1 MNRNPRPTILCV
13 DDERIVLASLKNE
26 LRAQLGPEIRIET
39 AASGEEALQVL
50 SDLEADSSPL
60 SLVISD
66 VRMPGMFGDA
76 LLAAVHERSPDT
88 LNILLTGFADLEA
101 ITNAVNKAGLFRYIG
116 KPWRREDLILTV
128 RAALRAWT
136 AEILV
141 REKTEAIETITV
153 AMVAALEN
161 ANLANDE
168 ETGLH
173 VRRVGEYSAIIAE
186 GLGAEESF
194 VKRMGVYAC
203 LHDIGKVGVPRDLL
217 QTTRLY
223 SPEDKESMKRHVE
236 LGARMLAMP
245 GIDPM
250 AGNIARY
257 HHERWDGS
265 GYLEGRAG
273 DAIPLEARIAAVA
286 DVFDALTTAR
296 PYKPALHAKVA
307 LAEIL
312 REKGKAFDPAVVAAF
327 ENRLDQILELCSCG
341 DLDD

>member
-1 MNRNPRPTILCV
+1 MNQSPRPTILCV

-50 SDLEADSSPL
+50 ADLEADSSPL

-76 LLAAVHERSPDT
+76 LLAAVHEKSPDT

-116 KPWRREDLILTV
+116 KPWRREDLIMTV

-136 AEILV
+136 AEMLV

-161 ANLANDE
+161 ANLANDQ

-173 VRRVGEYSAIIAE
+173 VRRVGDYSAILAT
-186 GLGAEESF
+186 GLGADEAF
-194 VKRMGVYAC
+194 IKRIGVYAC

-217 QTTRLY
+217 MTSRRY
-223 SPEDKESMKRHVE
+223 SPEDRESMMAHVE
-236 LGARMLAMP
+236 LGAKMLDMP

-257 HHERWDGS
+257 HHERWDGG
-265 GYLEGRAG
+265 GYLAG
-273 DAIPLEARIAAVA
+273 LAGEAIPLEARIVSVA
-286 DVFDALTTAR
+286 DVFDALTSVR
-296 PYKPALHAKVA
+296 PYKTAMGSKEAV
-307 LAEIL
+307 EEL
-312 REKGKAFDPAVVAAF
+312 RRGAGGAFDPAVIQAF
-327 ENRLDQILELCSCG
+327 ELKLDAILDFCAC
-341 DLDD
+341 D